1 LDESRPEDIIVV
13 AGSLYLLGE
22 IRPMLE
28 QIALEQAASRGS
40 GVFTLSWPKK

>member
-28 QIALEQAASRGS
+28 QIATSQAASS
-40 GVFTLSWPKK
+40 ASDAFTVS